1 MPPGTPD
8 SGVYHY
14 RLNGEPVGVEER
26 WQRHPQGSGACRI
39 SSSRSAPGVEI
50 VVDAL
55 VAGAQ
60 VTQFEVVWRS
70 DGQNELRSSY
80 QLLADRVVVNRT
92 VAGEQGQ
99 SEEVV
104 FPAEGVAPLL
114 FPLMRIFTGPL
125 IASLLEQ
132 GGRGVVVLPFI
143 GNPALTSR
151 LLLPVSSERQARVLE
166 TDAELELAGASVRCR
181 RCEYLGD
188 QYGPGTEFW
197 LAEDKLL
204 LRYQWR
210 QSPQQHWDIWLQRDC
225 GSE

>member
-1 MPPGTPD
+1 MARAVLLVMDSLGVGAAPD
-8 SGVYHY
+8 AAGF
-14 RLNGEPVGVEER
+14 G
-26 WQRHPQGSGACRI
+26 
-39 SSSRSAPGVEI
+39 
-50 VVDAL
+50 D
-55 VAGAQ
+55 AGAD
-60 VTQFEVVWRS
+60 TL
-70 DGQNELRSSY
+70 GHI
-80 QLLADRVVVNRT
+80 ADYCAR
-92 VAGEQGQ
+92 
-99 SEEVV
+99 
-104 FPAEGVAPLL
+104 P
-114 FPLMRIFTGPL
+114 
-125 IASLLEQ
+125 LEQ